1 MNMSTAMKCLLM
13 KWFVPM
19 LAMLSLANMAVG
31 QYPPPYPQG
40 GGYQPAGLPLPVQQ
54 AAYPQQDFPDRLP
67 PPANPYPQQ
76 IGTGVAPAED
86 VSHLVADSNAAG
98 LLEAAADPTTARIQA
113 LEKEVAAM
121 KAASKKLPN
130 VTVNGVA
137 QMDAVMFSQD
147 DASRATFDPIQG
159 GPIQNGA
166 DFRRARLSA
175 KGAIADNMNYFFQMD
190 FGFPGRPT
198 FTDVWVEWT
207 QLPVLGN
214 VRVGQWK
221 QPFSLEVVSSF
232 RYTTF
237 MERSSMFQAFTP
249 FRHMGIGFYNHSDDL
264 NWTWAASLIRT
275 GQDQY
280 GNSLS
285 TDGGNGVVG
294 RLTHL
299 LWYDEPADGRYY
311 SHIGGAYYY
320 NSPPRDTI
328 RFRSIPEIFVGEHAP
343 GAVGTSGQAV
353 PGALNGTPYFVD
365 TLNLLADNVHTF
377 GAENLTVHGP
387 WSFQAEAMAAVVD
400 QQVGGTRTL
409 WGTYM
414 QAGYFL
420 TGEHRPYDRIAGAID
435 RVKPFEDFFML
446 RTDGAHCYGLGAW
459 EVAARWS
466 YIDLNDGNIVGGQMS
481 NATLGVNWYCNPY
494 CKVVFNCIH
503 SWLDSRTAIQSE
515 TTAYGLRAQYDF

>member
-1 MNMSTAMKCLLM
+1 MKCLQQL
-13 KWFVPM
+13 PS
-19 LAMLSLANMAVG
+19 LSLLFLYGIAQLAAQEFSPNIAPYQQPVG
-31 QYPPPYPQG
+31 AYPEPITQPNVAPFPQQGPPPIVGEMQ
-40 GGYQPAGLPLPVQQ
+40 
-54 AAYPQQDFPDRLP
+54 
-67 PPANPYPQQ
+67 
-76 IGTGVAPAED
+76 AED
-86 VSHLVADSNAAG
+86 AYATAHA
-98 LLEAAADPTTARIQA
+98 EAMAPADPTAARIAA
-113 LEKEVAAM
+113 LEQEVAAM
-121 KAASKKLPN
+121 KSASRKLPN
-130 VTVNGVA
+130 ITVNGVA
-137 QMDAVMFSQD
+137 QIDAVMFSQD
-147 DASRATFDPIQG
+147 DASRATFDPVQG

-166 DFRRARLSA
+166 DIRRASLSA
-175 KGAIADNMNYFFQMD
+175 KGSIADNMNYFFQMD

-207 QLPVLGN
+207 QLPLLGN

-249 FRHMGIGFYNHSDDL
+249 FRHLGVGFYDHSEDL
-264 NWTWAASLIRT
+264 NWTWAASLIRS

-280 GNSLS
+280 ANSLS

-299 LWYDEPADGRYY
+299 LWYDEPAEGRYY

-320 NSPPRDTI
+320 NSPPRDVV

-343 GAVGTSGQAV
+343 GAVGTSGQAI
-353 PGALNGTPYFVD
+353 PGVINGTPFFVD
-365 TLNLLADNVHTF
+365 TLNILADNVHTF

-387 WSFQAEAMAAVVD
+387 WSFQAEAMAAIVD
-400 QQVGGTRTL
+400 QQVGGTATL
-409 WGTYM
+409 AGAYM
-414 QAGYFL
+414 QVGYFL
-420 TGEHRPYDRIAGAID
+420 TGEHRPYDRAAGAIGQ
-435 RVKPFEDFFML
+435 VKPFEDFFML
-446 RTDGAHCYGLGAW
+446 RTDGAHCYGKGAW

-466 YIDLNDGNIVGGQMS
+466 YIDLTDGTINGGDMS

-503 SWLDSRTAIQSE
+503 SWLDSRNGIQSE